1 MKCWTYM
8 RHTSIY
14 RLGKYQEHLA
24 LLLKHM
30 HCQIGV
36 YFFDALDLDNN
47 LLSKLGQIQ
56 YSLQSLEMLVLEDR
70 GSS

>member
-1 MKCWTYM
+1 MKF
-8 RHTSIY
+8 IF
-14 RLGKYQEHLA
+14 L
-24 LLLKHM
+24 
-30 HCQIGV
+30 V